1 MNKGVY
7 LALSGAV
14 NKQRQLDVITQNLAN
29 VSTTGYKRDTISFRD
44 HLIRQVGSA
53 PDGRTMSKVAEVKT
67 DYSEGNF
74 IKTDNPLDVS
84 LAGDGFFVLDG
95 DRYTRRGDFLL
106 STDGYLMSKSGRKV
120 MGQGGPILLPEG
132 VVDISADGAVS
143 VDGVEVARLQLVGFM
158 DKTVLQR
165 RSGEEFYT
173 TARPDESAAEVRQGY
188 LETSN
193 VDAVTEMVRMITT
206 LREFETYQKIIRSLD
221 EASSKVNNE
230 MPT

>member
-1 MNKGVY
+1 MNKGIY

-14 NKQRQLDVITQNLAN
+14 TKQRQLDVITQNLAN
-29 VSTTGYKRDTISFRD
+29 VSTTGYKRDTISFKD

-53 PDGRTMSKVAEVKT
+53 PDGRTMSKVSEVKT
-67 DYSEGNF
+67 DYSEGSF

-95 DRYTRRGDFLL
+95 DRYTRRGDFKL
-106 STDGYLMSKSGRKV
+106 STDGYLISKSGRKV
-120 MGQGGPILLPEG
+120 LGQGGPILLPDG
-132 VVDISADGAVS
+132 AIDISANGAVS
-143 VDGVEVARLQLVGFM
+143 VDGVEVARLQLVGFN
-158 DKTVLQR
+158 DKSVLQR

-173 TARPDESAAEVRQGY
+173 TARPDESVAEARQGY

-193 VDAVTEMVRMITT
+193 VDAVMEMVRMIST

-230 MPT
+230 MPK